1 MSYHS
6 MNNSNNKQHKHSYT
20 KTDYLASAD
29 NEPYD
34 MEKVVAILSYLT
46 LLGWLVAIVL
56 YGKHKSSFTSFHLRQ
71 SLGLIITLALLS
83 LIPLIGWLMSVA
95 VGFAWLYAL
104 FYTLQGQQK
113 KVYLLGDFYQQ
124 HLDFI
129 K

>member
-6 MNNSNNKQHKHSYT
+6 MDKPNNKHHEHSYT
-20 KTDYLASAD
+20 KQNYPASARV
-29 NEPYD
+29 EHYD

-71 SLGLIITLALLS
+71 SLGLIITFALLS
-83 LIPLIGWLMSVA
+83 LIPLIGWLMSIA
-95 VGFAWLYAL
+95 LGIAWLYAL
-104 FYTLQGQQK
+104 FYTLQGEQK
-113 KVYLLGDFYQQ
+113 KVYLLGNFYQE